1 MNTTN
6 AAQAKE
12 LYRQLCTLPGCTWGA
27 DTIALPPTAPA
38 ELQHQ
43 VNQWRQWLLAARR
56 LHVLLYKQTLNERE
70 ADEAELLARRLNYPI
85 RRYRLQLDA
94 PEAGWTDITQ

>member
-1 MNTTN
+1 MTDF

-12 LYRQLCTLPGCTWGA
+12 LYRQLSTLQGCTWSS
-27 DTIALPPTAPA
+27 DTITLPPTAPA

-43 VNQWRQWLLAARR
+43 VTQWRQWLLAARR
-56 LHVLLYKQTLNERE
+56 LHVLLYKPALLDKE

>member
-1 MNTTN
+1 MTDF

-12 LYRQLCTLPGCTWGA
+12 LYRQLSTLQGCTWSS
-27 DTIALPPTAPA
+27 DTITLPPTAPA
-38 ELQHQ
+38 ELQHR

-56 LHVLLYKQTLNERE
+56 LHVLLHKPGLLDKE